1 MFFSWSGVGSISVT
15 SSWNSPR
22 DFSAWIVLSEAWS
35 SVVVEAAVAEACL
48 RMLRAWVDAGREG
61 LWKRVITSRV
71 LGWLRLVG
79 WLVDSINSIN

>member
-1 MFFSWSGVGSISVT
+1 M
-15 SSWNSPR
+15 
-22 DFSAWIVLSEAWS
+22 
-35 SVVVEAAVAEACL
+35 VVEAAVAEACL